1 MKKLILLLVGVLT
14 FGQETKPMP
23 TILFSKSDSLNGG
36 CYRIASLITA
46 QDGTL
51 VAVADQRFNS
61 CGDLKYNDDINIV
74 ARRSFDNG
82 KTWTNI
88 ETIVNLPK
96 GESASDASMVLNKLT
111 GEIILFYNYMDLEN
125 AKDIYRQFY
134 VISVDNGKTWSIS
147 YEITSQIAPENS
159 QRDFK
164 FITSGRAVQAKNGII
179 YQTLVDLQK
188 GVYVFNSKNNG
199 FSWNLFAGPVQPA
212 DETNIVALDNGN
224 ILLNARVKKL
234 GYRKAYEFLPNG
246 KLLRDEI
253 VKDLPD
259 PACNASMINY
269 KVGNESV
276 LFFSNANSQ
285 KARENMTIKY
295 SLDNGKSW
303 SQGKTLHPKFS
314 AYSSLTQLEN
324 NDLGILYEINNYD
337 EIVFSLLP
345 IKWSLN

>member
-1 MKKLILLLVGVLT
+1 MRNILFLLLGIFS
-14 FGQETKPMP
+14 FGQVTKPMP
-23 TILFSKSDSLNGG
+23 MILFSKSDSLNGG
-36 CYRIASLITA
+36 CYRIPSLITA

-51 VAVADQRFNS
+51 IAAVDQRFNS

-74 ARRSFDNG
+74 VRRSFDNG
-82 KTWTNI
+82 KTWTNV
-88 ETIVNLPK
+88 ETVVDLPK

-111 GEIILFYNYMDLEN
+111 GEIILFYNYMDLVN

-134 VISVDNGKTWSIS
+134 VISDDNGETWGKP

-159 QRDFK
+159 YKDFK

-188 GVYVFNSKNNG
+188 GVYIFDSKNNG
-199 FSWNLFAGPVQPA
+199 ISWSLFAGPVKPA
-212 DETNIVALDNGN
+212 DETNIVALENGN
-224 ILLNARVKKL
+224 ILLNSRVRNL
-234 GYRKAYEFLPNG
+234 GYRKVYEFSPQG
-246 KLLRDEI
+246 KLIRDKV

-259 PACNASMINY
+259 PACNASMLNY
-269 KVGNESV
+269 KVGEQNV

-285 KARENMTIKY
+285 KARKNMTIKY
-295 SLDNGKSW
+295 SLDNGRKW
-303 SQGKTLHPKFS
+303 SNGKILNPEFA

-337 EIVFSLLP
+337 EIVFSLIP
-345 IKWSLN
+345 INWALD